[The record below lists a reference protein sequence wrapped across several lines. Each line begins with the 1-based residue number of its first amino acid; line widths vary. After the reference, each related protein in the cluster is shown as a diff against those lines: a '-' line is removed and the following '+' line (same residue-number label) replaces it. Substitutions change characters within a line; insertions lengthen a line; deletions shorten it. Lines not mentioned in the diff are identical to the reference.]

1 MAFVAIATVFTWT
14 TVIARAAV
22 GAVTAWAVGVAR
34 CVARWARLATAIAS
48 AIASAIAALAVAWTA
63 VVVAAVVAAGW
74 PALVL
79 PFTGLTVA
87 LAFARWA
94 LALTLAT
101 TAFA

>member
-34 CVARWARLATAIAS
+34 CVARWARLAT

>member
-48 AIASAIAALAVAWTA
+48 AIAALAVAWAA

-79 PFTGLTVA
+79 SFTGLTIA

>member
-48 AIASAIAALAVAWTA
+48 AIAALAVAWTA

-87 LAFARWA
+87 LAFAGRA

-101 TAFA
+101 TTAFA